1 MSGEFRCNEATGRN
15 PTEAHVYRPLIGH
28 LTDGFGGRLLPALS
42 AKMEVGQRS
51 WSSRHVVRSDPYFD
65 DLAVVDPV
73 DGELL
78 GAYGPAS
85 RRHAEKVTTVSPGVT
100 KMGRNPGG
108 ASTRRCCRSQR

>member
-1 MSGEFRCNEATGRN
+1 
-15 PTEAHVYRPLIGH
+15 
-28 LTDGFGGRLLPALS
+28 LTDGFGGPLLPALS
-42 AKMEVGQRS
+42 AKMEG
-51 WSSRHVVRSDPYFD
+51 WSAELVEQANVVRYDPYFD

-73 DGELL
+73 EGELL